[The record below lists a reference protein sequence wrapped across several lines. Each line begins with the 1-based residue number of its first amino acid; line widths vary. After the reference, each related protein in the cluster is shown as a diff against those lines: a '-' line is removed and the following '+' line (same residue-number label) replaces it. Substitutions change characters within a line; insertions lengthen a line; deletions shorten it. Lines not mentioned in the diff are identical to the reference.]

1 MPPLNNTRIFV
12 AYLGVI
18 LLWATTP
25 LAIKWSAEGAGF
37 IAGAALR
44 MAIGTL
50 CVFIVLSISR
60 ARLPWTRRALLT
72 YLAVAVQ
79 IFGAM
84 MAVYWSSR
92 FIPSGWVSVIFGLT
106 PFMTAL
112 LAALLLSEKS
122 LSPGKL
128 FSYLLGIGGLALM
141 FSSAIERS
149 SEAIL
154 GMLGILLGAFLHSV
168 SAVWVKRID
177 AKLPAMVQVG
187 GGLLVAMP
195 LYLISWYVHDGGQW
209 PSAISP
215 RSLLAIV
222 YLGVVATTIGFA
234 LYYFVLTHLPA
245 TTVALI
251 TIISPVLALLLG
263 HAVNGEAVTMKV
275 ASGAS
280 MILGALCLHQ
290 LTERRRGREQI
301 GRTRD

>member
-1 MPPLNNTRIFV
+1 MNNIRILLS
-12 AYLGVI
+12 YLCVT

-50 CVFIVLSISR
+50 CVFLMLIFSR
-60 ARLPWTRRALLT
+60 QRLPWHRFALLT
-72 YLAVAVQ
+72 YLGVAVQ

-112 LAALLLSEKS
+112 LAAFFQQEQS
-122 LSPGKL
+122 LGWGKL

-141 FSSAIERS
+141 FSSAIDLNVA
-149 SEAIL
+149 AIQ
-154 GMLGILLGAFLHSV
+154 GMCGVLFGAFLHSL
-168 SAVWVKRID
+168 SAVWIKQID

-187 GGLLVAMP
+187 GGLLLAMP
-195 LYLISWYVHDGGQW
+195 LYLGSWYVYDDVQL
-209 PSAISP
+209 PSDMTL
-215 RSLLAIV
+215 RSLIAIV
-222 YLGVVATTIGFA
+222 YLGVIATSVGFA

-251 TIISPVLALLLG
+251 TIIAPVLALLLG
-263 HAVNGEAVTMKV
+263 FAVNDEELTAKV
-275 ASGAS
+275 AAGAS
-280 MILGALCLHQ
+280 LILTALLVHQ
-290 LTERRRGREQI
+290 FVERRRRKEQL
-301 GRTRD
+301 RSV

>member
-1 MPPLNNTRIFV
+1 MPVLNNFRIFV

-50 CVFIVLSISR
+50 CVFLVLIFSR
-60 ARLPWTRRALLT
+60 KRLSWHRHALLT

-84 MAVYWSSR
+84 MSVYWSSR

-112 LAALLLSEKS
+112 LAALFLQEQS
-122 LSPGKL
+122 LGWGKL
-128 FSYLLGIGGLALM
+128 FSYLLGIGGLVLM
-141 FSSAIERS
+141 FSSAIDLNVG
-149 SEAIL
+149 AIQ
-154 GMLGILLGAFLHSV
+154 GICGVLFGAFLHSL
-168 SAVWVKRID
+168 SAVWIKRID

-187 GGLLVAMP
+187 GGLLLAMP
-195 LYLISWYVHDGGQW
+195 LYLVSWYVYDDVQL
-209 PSAISP
+209 PSDMTL
-215 RSLLAIV
+215 RSLIAIV
-222 YLGVVATTIGFA
+222 YLGVIATSVGFA

-251 TIISPVLALLLG
+251 TIISPMLALLLG
-263 HAVNGEAVTMKV
+263 HTVNGEILTLKV
-275 ASGAS
+275 AAGTSL
-280 MILGALCLHQ
+280 ILAALFIHQ
-290 LTERRRGREQI
+290 FVERQRRKRQF
-301 GRTRD
+301 RSA